1 MTLSSSAVCSSFIDS
16 EQPEVFKMQLIVRS
30 ADSTFV
36 VSVPEGAS
44 VQDLKAAIENVDFV
58 PAGELYEHEWERVA
72 ASLLTIHWA

>member
-1 MTLSSSAVCSSFIDS
+1 
-16 EQPEVFKMQLIVRS
+16 MQLIVRS

-58 PAGELYEHEWERVA
+58 PAGKILILRN
-72 ASLLTIHWA
+72 I

>member
-1 MTLSSSAVCSSFIDS
+1 
-16 EQPEVFKMQLIVRS
+16 MQLIVRS

-58 PAGELYEHEWERVA
+58 PAGKPWSSSCSFERVCEQNI
-72 ASLLTIHWA
+72 LI